1 MSFSCISFLSFQET
15 AKMESKEYKGTKIDF
30 SYFVG
35 MALQN
40 NMAWKTLAIILK
52 ELAPTLDE
60 TREVVS
66 ILLKELEAMQSILK
80 AKDKELEMYRNNGS
94 LEDPQNISLET
105 KTIPDVIQEYEQQSS
120 VTETEASDD
129 EIEVFEVVKESI
141 IKEMPYECKMCK
153 KRFRQSIHLK
163 RHAKE
168 QHTDPPCNTSK
179 NIKTSKSTP
188 EPNESIYTSVR
199 KIQCFTCTKRFHSNS
214 SLLKHELI
222 HSGEKSFQS
231 NTYDEEFRFENALK
245 KHERIHVNKTIK

>member
-1 MSFSCISFLSFQET
+1 
-15 AKMESKEYKGTKIDF
+15 MESIQYKVTKIDF

-66 ILLKELEAMQSILK
+66 ILLRELEVMQSILK
-80 AKDKELEMYRNNGS
+80 KKDKEIEIYRNVGS
-94 LEDPQNISLET
+94 SEDPQNISLET
-105 KTIPDVIQEYEQQSS
+105 ETIPDVIQKFEQQSF
-120 VTETEASDD
+120 VTETETVDD

-153 KRFRQSIHLK
+153 KRFRQSSHLK
-163 RHAKE
+163 RHVKE
-168 QHTDPPCNTSK
+168 QHALPTCNT
-179 NIKTSKSTP
+179 NIKTSKPTP
-188 EPNESIYTSVR
+188 EPNENIYTSER
-199 KIQCFTCTKRFHSNS
+199 KFQCLSCNKRFHSNS

-222 HSGEKSFQS
+222 HTCEKPFQC

-245 KHERIHVNKTIK
+245 KHERIHMNKTEE